1 MRFCWSTISVK
12 DMEES
17 LDFYTNVIGLSLNER
32 RHAGPM
38 RELAFLGGETQVELI
53 CDESATGYKKIEGIS
68 LGFELNNPEETK
80 ALLKRRGIEIE
91 SGPFTPSPHITYFF
105 IRDPNGVKIQLLEK
119 H

>member
-68 LGFELNNPEETK
+68 LGFE
-80 ALLKRRGIEIE
+80 
-91 SGPFTPSPHITYFF
+91 
-105 IRDPNGVKIQLLEK
+105 
-119 H
+119 